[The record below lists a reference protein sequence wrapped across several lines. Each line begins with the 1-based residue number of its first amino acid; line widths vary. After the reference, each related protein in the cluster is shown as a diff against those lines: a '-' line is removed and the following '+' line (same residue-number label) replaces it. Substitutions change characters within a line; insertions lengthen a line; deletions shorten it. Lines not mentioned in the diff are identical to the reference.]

1 MSAISLD
8 DASLKKL
15 VSEAIL
21 MAITQEQRGEL
32 MVKALASL
40 IEPQEGQYGRK
51 HPSRIEEAFTNAAS
65 RIAEGQARELLEKD
79 PAFQEKLKGLMMET
93 MERAFTG
100 NAREKIIS
108 AMVEAFRKGMTG
120 DRY

>member
-40 IEPQEGQYGRK
+40 IEPQSGQYGAKR
-51 HPSRIEEAFTNAAS
+51 PSRIEEAFTNAAS
-65 RIAEGQARELLEKD
+65 RIAEQQATELLEKD
-79 PAFQEKLKGLMMET
+79 PGFQQKLKGLMMET

-100 NAREKIIS
+100 EARENIIK